1 MKISLMNEW
10 SQADKNPIIYQSLKN
25 ATEENGHDVYNL
37 GMKGSDD
44 HRLTYIHLGI
54 MASLLLNTKAVDF
67 VITGCGT
74 GQGALMSLNAYPG
87 VICGYCIEPTD
98 AYLFSQINNGNALSL
113 PFAKGFGW
121 GAELNL
127 TTIFEKAF
135 DGERGQGY
143 PKENKES
150 QNTNAAMLRD
160 IKLKTGKKFID
171 ALGCLDKDLVRH
183 AVAGKDFHSFF
194 TQHATE
200 GEIKDFIMD
209 FIVS

>member
-1 MKISLMNEW
+1 MKIALMNEW
-10 SQADKNPIIYQSLKN
+10 SQADKNPIIYQALKK
-25 ATEENGHDVYNL
+25 ATEDKGHEIYNL

-54 MASLLLNTKAVDF
+54 MASLLLNTRAVDF
-67 VITGCGT
+67 IITGCGT
-74 GQGALMSLNAYPG
+74 GQGALMSLNAWTG
-87 VICGYCIEPTD
+87 VVCGYCIEPTD

-150 QNTNAAMLRD
+150 QNTNAAILTD
-160 IKLKTGKKFID
+160 IKHRTGKDPVD
-171 ALGCLDKDLVRH
+171 ALGCLDKDLVSH
-183 AVAGKDFHSFF
+183 AIAGKDFQSFF
-194 TQHATE
+194 IRHATE
-200 GEIKDFIMD
+200 GEIKDFIAD
-209 FIVS
+209 FITA